1 MLTLWKRRLALVSGV
16 LYTFSIDTGGRHMAY
31 NRRHARGLLSASE
44 LPLFESSVGEALT
57 GWNAAQLRQ
66 KIKRACDLRDKY
78 RDLLRRQKLATR
90 ERTGT
95 KSGVQGNDNA
105 RTEQKVKLFEEVQ
118 QRLEG
123 RQVKLAAAEARKAS
137 QAEGALALAATRKP
151 RVEPSKVIAAKR
163 PSNKRAAVASVARN
177 PKASVGLTGGKASVA
192 AQRSQ
197 LAGSR
202 SKVIQTHIASQG
214 RRQQAVRDKR

>member
-1 MLTLWKRRLALVSGV
+1 
-16 LYTFSIDTGGRHMAY
+16 MAY
-31 NRRHARGLLSASE
+31 NRRHARGLLGASE

-57 GWNAAQLRQ
+57 GWSAAQLRQ
-66 KIKRACDLRDKY
+66 KIKRACELRDKY

-118 QRLEG
+118 ARLEG

-137 QAEGALALAATRKP
+137 QAEGALALAVTRKP
-151 RVEPSKVIAAKR
+151 RAEPSKVIPAKR
-163 PSNKRAAVASVARN
+163 LSNKRTAVASATRT
-177 PKASVGLTGGKASVA
+177 PKASVGLTGEKASAA

-197 LAGSR
+197 LVGSR

>member
-1 MLTLWKRRLALVSGV
+1 MLALRKRRLALVSGV
-16 LYTFSIDTGGRHMAY
+16 FYTFSIDTGGRHMAY

-118 QRLEG
+118 QRLQG

-137 QAEGALALAATRKP
+137 RAESTLALAAT
-151 RVEPSKVIAAKR
+151 
-163 PSNKRAAVASVARN
+163 VASVARN
-177 PKASVGLTGGKASVA
+177 PKASMAFTGEKASAA

-197 LAGSR
+197 LASSR